1 MTTDASD
8 NFKLLIGFPVLFI
21 NLLALYIL
29 AKSSKLDFKIRTL
42 AINLCLADC
51 WTCIS
56 LCPPRDFYRKLFG
69 SNLKDFFVLLP
80 ASVSFLTITLFNLDR
95 FLALKATMIYYRK
108 VSRHSLQSLCLVTW
122 LLSLALTSAQY
133 CSVTGGSVCLMVPS
147 SVKRNTV
154 IVGYI
159 RLAIFLTNVFFFG
172 TCLYHVKYGFA
183 GVSDR
188 YKCMSQT
195 RAFLKISAIT
205 GTFLILF
212 TPGMIWTI
220 LKPYATDRTMVVIT
234 DIVCGLSF
242 SASFIMDPIWYIL
255 RFSDCRFQL
264 KLLRYVFQKHKR
276 EEIKAQRKTY
286 YATFQIAC
294 SSQEVSDSVKM

>member
-1 MTTDASD
+1 MATDAAD
-8 NFKLLIGFPVLFI
+8 NLKLLIGFPVLFI

-56 LCPPRDFYRKLFG
+56 LCPPKDFYLKLFG
-69 SNLKDFFVLLP
+69 SNMKDFFVMLP
-80 ASVSFLTITLFNLDR
+80 ATVSFLTITLFNLDR
-95 FLALKATMIYYRK
+95 FLALKATMTYFRK
-108 VSRHSLQSLCLVTW
+108 VSRRILQALCLATW
-122 LLSLALTSAQY
+122 LLSWALTSAQY
-133 CSVTGGSVCLMVPS
+133 CSVTGGGLCVTVPS
-147 SVKRNTV
+147 SIKRNTV

-172 TCLYHVKYGFA
+172 TCLYHVQYGFA
-183 GVSDR
+183 VVSDR
-188 YKCMSQT
+188 YKSMSQT
-195 RAFLKISAIT
+195 RTFLKISAIT
-205 GTFLILF
+205 GTFLILL

-220 LKPYATDRTMVVIT
+220 LKPYTTDQTVVVII
-234 DIVCGLSF
+234 DIVCGLCF

-276 EEIKAQRKTY
+276 EEIEALRKTH

-294 SSQEVSDSVKM
+294 SSQEVPESVKM